1 MTERSVCLL
10 ASLLVVSCSS
20 TQLPHLRPEPPEWVT
35 RPTLQPGML
44 TAVGIVA
51 PRSSEEATLEDA
63 CVAANTLLARSL
75 SAHVVSVSIG
85 LAWETG
91 DWGRTETV
99 VVSPDDGDEVAAH
112 VSSPLATWWDPGTGE
127 GYCLVGASVHRA
139 PDPCL
144 MLIGD
149 AAVDPEHASPKPAWV
164 DSPPNVTGAL
174 AAVGYA
180 QGSAYTGNLLEG
192 SIRNAMGG
200 LSRELDER
208 MTGLLVSLEGYGF
221 TATRQERIH
230 STESWLQGARMV
242 AWWKDQIRGGA
253 YALVCMPTAGAKLRL
268 AAQLPTRPIL
278 QPSTDELPAEIHEK
292 HSAMLKNL
300 LDASL

>member
-1 MTERSVCLL
+1 VTKRSVCLF
-10 ASLLVVSCSS
+10 ASLLVVACSS
-20 TQLPHLRPEPPEWVT
+20 TQLAHSQPEPPEWVT
-35 RPTLQPGML
+35 RPTVQAGML
-44 TAVGIVA
+44 TVVGIVA
-51 PRSSEEATLEDA
+51 PRPSKEATLDDA

-91 DWGRTETV
+91 DWGRSETV
-99 VVSPDDGDEVAAH
+99 LVSPDGGGEAAAR
-112 VSSPLATWWDPGTGE
+112 VSSRLATWRDPDTGE
-127 GYCLVGASVHRA
+127 GYCLVGAPVGRA

-144 MLIGD
+144 TLNGG
-149 AAVDPEHASPKPAWV
+149 AVVDPEHAPPKPAWV
-164 DSPPNVTGAL
+164 DSPPNVTGTL

-180 QGSAYTGNLLEG
+180 QASAYTGNLLEG

-200 LSRELDER
+200 LSRELGER
-208 MTGLLVSLEGYGF
+208 MTGLLVSLDGYGF

-242 AWWKDQIRGGA
+242 AWWKDRNRGGA

-268 AAQLPTRPIL
+268 AARLPTRPNL
-278 QPSTDELPAEIHEK
+278 QPSTDEPPAEIHEK
-292 HSAMLKNL
+292 QSGILKRL